1 MLQTGHRWRA
11 WVLLLYAAL
20 YVVAALGILAKPLN
34 RGDYWVHM
42 AVIRTLAE
50 GKDLGSIPIGHSR
63 AALDRLND
71 PEHAL
76 WAQVMRRT
84 GWKATDVLVLA
95 GLVNLAVLLG
105 GIFFLA
111 RSLSRNWIMAACLPA
126 VLLLA
131 WGTGYLWSSEYSFSV
146 LPVFASYP
154 SILAW
159 GLSFFA
165 LGLVHRWLCGDG
177 RRRLIVAAALG
188 GLAITIHALTAV
200 IFTLPFPVMWV
211 WLRRVSWRRRIAVC
225 IFPALAI
232 LISMLWPYNSLFE
245 QLGTEFQKG
254 VQPGA
259 NYIDNRFLLSYGL
272 LPLGPI
278 WTGVFFV
285 LWAPRSWR
293 RPLIAGIAVY
303 GLAWIGLSLLGVPL
317 AHRFV
322 FFLAF
327 ALHLAIVG
335 ALARGVR
342 WWTEFRG
349 EKSFAQISQ
358 MGAAILVLL
367 FIPWA
372 PIQVGRVAA
381 ACRDRIAFRS
391 HSLRPSEL
399 QRYEESCRLLR
410 KSLPEGAHVMVDQH
424 SYRILAA
431 FGVPVVVDGGLIEG
445 HFDALDPDLLDVV
458 KRSAEAT
465 GATHFLVDHIL
476 LGRSELKPW
485 EQKGIESLG
494 RVTRLTPDFTL
505 VELRRRSE

>member
-11 WVLLLYAAL
+11 WALLLYAAL
-20 YVVAALGILAKPLN
+20 YVVAALGILAKPLD
-34 RGDYWVHM
+34 RRDYWVHM
-42 AVIRTLAE
+42 AVVCALAE
-50 GKDLGSIPIGHSR
+50 GKDLGSIPIGNNR

-76 WAQVMRRT
+76 WAAVMRHT
-84 GWKATDVLVLA
+84 GWKATDVFVAA

-105 GIFFLA
+105 GMFFLA
-111 RSLSRNWIMAACLPA
+111 RSLSRSWIMAACLPA
-126 VLLLA
+126 VLLLV
-131 WGTGYLWSSEYSFSV
+131 WGTGYVWSSEYSYSV

-159 GLSFFA
+159 GLSFSA
-165 LGLVHRWLCGDG
+165 LGLVHRWLCGG
-177 RRRLIVAAALG
+177 GWRWLIVAAALG
-188 GLAITIHALTAV
+188 GLAITVHALTAV

-225 IFPALAI
+225 VFPALAI
-232 LISMLWPYNSLFE
+232 LISMLWPHNSLFG
-245 QLGTEFQKG
+245 QLWTQYQKG
-254 VQPGA
+254 ARLGGNA
-259 NYIDNRFLLSYGL
+259 IDNCFLLSYGL

-278 WTGVFFV
+278 WAGALFVF
-285 LWAPRSWR
+285 WAPRSWR

-322 FFLAF
+322 FYLAF

-335 ALARGVR
+335 ALVRGLR
-342 WWTEFRG
+342 GWSEFRSK
-349 EKSFAQISQ
+349 KSFAQISQ

-372 PIQVGRVAA
+372 PMQVGRVAA
-381 ACRDRIAFRS
+381 ACRHRIAFQT
-391 HSLRPSEL
+391 HSFRPSEVA
-399 QRYEESCRLLR
+399 RYEESCRLLR
-410 KSLPEGAHVMVDQH
+410 KSMPEGEHVMVDER

-445 HFDALDPDLLDVV
+445 RFDALDPDTLEVV

-465 GATHFLVDHIL
+465 GATHFLVDYIL
-476 LGRSELKPW
+476 LSRSELKPW
-485 EQKGIESLG
+485 EQKGIDSLG

-505 VELRRRSE
+505 VELRREKE